1 MTTESA
7 EPRID
12 YRKVAPQAVQA
23 RWTVDR
29 YARGCTLEPT
39 LLELVKLRASII
51 NGCAYCVDMH
61 SKDARA
67 LGESEQRLYALS
79 VWREAPFFTPAERAA
94 LAWTEAV
101 TEVSAG
107 HASDEVYRLA
117 REHFDERQ
125 LVDLT
130 MVIIA
135 INSWNRLAIA
145 FRAIA
150 GTYEPAK
157 QQSAGSEVSP

>member
-1 MTTESA
+1 MTTESG

-23 RWTVDR
+23 LWTVER

-39 LLELVKLRASII
+39 LLELVKLRASMI

>member
-1 MTTESA
+1 M
-7 EPRID
+7 
-12 YRKVAPQAVQA
+12 
-23 RWTVDR
+23 
-29 YARGCTLEPT
+29 C
-39 LLELVKLRASII
+39 
-51 NGCAYCVDMH
+51 C
-61 SKDARA
+61 
-67 LGESEQRLYALS
+67 YALS
-79 VWREAPFFTPAERAA
+79 VWREAPFFAPAERAA

-107 HASDEVYRLA
+107 HVSDEIYRLA

-145 FRAIA
+145 FGAIRSECLPRQHRIFDLPNGGVFHSVLTLSFSRLSPFIMISSITSGVFA
-150 GTYEPAK
+150 TMAWFKYGGMCAKAPAFTAVVSDPRVR
-157 QQSAGSEVSP
+157 SASPSRK

>member
-23 RWTVDR
+23 LWTVER
-29 YARGCTLEPT
+29 YARGCTLEPM
-39 LLELVKLRASII
+39 LLELVKLRASMI

-117 REHFDERQ
+117 REHFDERK

-130 MVIIA
+130 MVIVA

>member
-23 RWTVDR
+23 LWTVER
-29 YARGCTLEPT
+29 YARGCTLEPM
-39 LLELVKLRASII
+39 LLELVKLRASMI

-117 REHFDERQ
+117 REHFDERK

-130 MVIIA
+130 MVIVA

-150 GTYEPAK
+150 GTYEPAR

>member
-1 MTTESA
+1 MMTENA
-7 EPRID
+7 KLRID
-12 YRKVAPQAVQA
+12 YKKVAPEALQTLGIVE
-23 RWTVDR
+23 R
-29 YARGCTLEPT
+29 YAQGWKIERELQD
-39 LLELVKLRASII
+39 LVKLRASIM

-67 LGESEQRLYALS
+67 GGESEQRLYALS
-79 VWREAPFFTPAERAA
+79 VWREAPFFTPRERAA

-101 TEVSAG
+101 TEVGTG
-107 HASDEVYRLA
+107 HVPDEVYRLA
-117 REHFDERQ
+117 REQFDERE

-135 INSWNRLAIA
+135 INAWNRLAIA

-150 GTYEPAK
+150 GTYQPAR
-157 QQSAGSEVSP
+157 QHSVQ

>member
-23 RWTVDR
+23 LWTVER
-29 YARGCTLEPT
+29 YARGCTLEPM
-39 LLELVKLRASII
+39 LLELVKLRASMI

-130 MVIIA
+130 MVIVA

>member
-23 RWTVDR
+23 LWTVER

-39 LLELVKLRASII
+39 LLELVKLRASMI

>member
-1 MTTESA
+1 MTTEGA

-23 RWTVDR
+23 LWTVER

-39 LLELVKLRASII
+39 LLELVKLRASMI

-61 SKDARA
+61 SKDART

-79 VWREAPFFTPAERAA
+79 VWREAPFFAPAERAA

-107 HASDEVYRLA
+107 HVSDEIYRLA

-130 MVIIA
+130 MAIIA

-150 GTYEPAK
+150 GTYEPAR
-157 QQSAGSEVSP
+157 QHSAGSEVSP

>member
-23 RWTVDR
+23 LWTVER

-39 LLELVKLRASII
+39 LLELVKLRASMI

-117 REHFDERQ
+117 REHFDERK

-130 MVIIA
+130 MVIVA

>member
-1 MTTESA
+1 V
-7 EPRID
+7 R
-12 YRKVAPQAVQA
+12 
-23 RWTVDR
+23 
-29 YARGCTLEPT
+29 
-39 LLELVKLRASII
+39 
-51 NGCAYCVDMH
+51 
-61 SKDARA
+61 
-67 LGESEQRLYALS
+67 
-79 VWREAPFFTPAERAA
+79 REAPFFTPAERAA

-117 REHFDERQ
+117 REHFDERK

-130 MVIIA
+130 MVIVA
-135 INSWNRLAIA
+135 INSWNRLAVA

>member
-1 MTTESA
+1 MKTENA

-12 YRKVAPQAVQA
+12 YRKVAPEAVPA
-23 RWTVDR
+23 LWTVER
-29 YARGCTLEPT
+29 YAHGSNIERA
-39 LLELVKLRASII
+39 LLELVTLRASMM
-51 NGCAYCVDMH
+51 NGCAHCVDMH

-79 VWREAPFFTPAERAA
+79 VWREAPFFTPRERAA

-101 TEVSAG
+101 TTVSAG
-107 HASDEVYRLA
+107 HVPDEVYRLT
-117 REHFDERQ
+117 REQFDERQ

-130 MVIIA
+130 MAIIA
-135 INSWNRLAIA
+135 INAWNRLAIA
-145 FRAIA
+145 FRAVA

-157 QQSAGSEVSP
+157 QHAAE

>member
-23 RWTVDR
+23 LWTVDR

-39 LLELVKLRASII
+39 LLELVKLRASMI

-117 REHFDERQ
+117 REHFDERK

-130 MVIIA
+130 MVIVA